1 MGTNREKLERL
12 GMDDDTDTIMDT
24 ACESV
29 CEVCNREIAKNLNP
43 QNPAC
48 EGRWCNEAVELWLDK
63 SEDEAT
69 E

>member
-1 MGTNREKLERL
+1 
-12 GMDDDTDTIMDT
+12 MDDDTDTIMDT